1 MCRSVGIYTG
11 QCFLYYVSLCFYLR
25 VNKDEYNVSDAHRMG
40 NWVDVCLLYEVDH
53 RVELNF

>member
-1 MCRSVGIYTG
+1 MYNIYNLAQVIHYITCAG
-11 QCFLYYVSLCFYLR
+11 LSAYIPV
-25 VNKDEYNVSDAHRMG
+25 NVSDAHRMD